1 MKLDEVEQPQRSFMN
16 SLGGVLVGLVG
27 HLCPQPLPL
36 KGHLMK
42 TRFSATLGLAVL
54 SALPMQARPPQ
65 RPTSS
70 IGAFRYQADRSLAGT
85 LLRYEKSNLDG
96 TRAAQIYIYMPSPDR
111 VEVLKVEPGS
121 PRAALVKA
129 DLDWSRFSVKSTDS
143 WHLHKDGKL
152 TPQAASVLDASGVF
166 TIRVGKAEFP
176 ATVGHFPVH
185 NYNFDLT
192 SLNLSLPFLVNPQA
206 GVELGIV
213 EPDWAR
219 MRRPG
224 FKMEGRQKGV
234 FVYRGKIKLIYQGQD
249 LVRERICRKYVVKGP
264 GLSPGQGTLWVDA
277 ERGFMVAFEHPKAD
291 NPAWNSFK
299 FTLQSEKPL
308 SVDGWTKLQAEAAAA
323 LPGEEQ

>member
-1 MKLDEVEQPQRSFMN
+1 MLFRS
-16 SLGGVLVGLVG
+16 
-27 HLCPQPLPL
+27 
-36 KGHLMK
+36 
-42 TRFSATLGLAVL
+42 SAALGLTVL
-54 SALPMQARPPQ
+54 LASTGQASPTQ

-70 IGAFRYQADRSLAGT
+70 LRAFRYQADRSLAGT
-85 LLRYEKSNLDG
+85 LLQYEKSNLDG
-96 TRAAQIYIYMPSPDR
+96 TRAAKIFVYMPTPDR

-129 DLDWSRFSVKSTDS
+129 DMDWSRFSVRTTES

-152 TPQAASVLDASGVF
+152 TPQAASILDASGVF
-166 TIRVGKAEFP
+166 TIRVGQGEFP
-176 ATVGHFPVH
+176 AAVGHFPVH

-206 GVELGIV
+206 SVEVGIV

-224 FKMEGRQKGV
+224 FKMEGRQEGV
-234 FVYRGKIKLIYQGQD
+234 FVYRGKVKLIYQGQD
-249 LVRERICRKYVVKGP
+249 LVRERICRKYLVKGP
-264 GLSPGQGTLWVDA
+264 GLSPGRGTLWVDA

-291 NPAWNSFK
+291 NPSWNSFK

-308 SVDGWTKLQAEAAAA
+308 TAGGWTKLQAEAAAA
-323 LPGEEQ
+323 LPEAEP